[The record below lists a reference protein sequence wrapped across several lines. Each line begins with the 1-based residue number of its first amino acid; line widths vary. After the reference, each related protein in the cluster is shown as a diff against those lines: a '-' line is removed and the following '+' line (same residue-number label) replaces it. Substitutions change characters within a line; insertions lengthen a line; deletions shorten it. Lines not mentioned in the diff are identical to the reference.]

1 MWWLLTVIAIAA
13 AWLLAVLLDFIPPP
27 HAKILIKIH
36 EGQFKVTRGR
46 LRAQP
51 REFVL
56 DILQQAG
63 ITSGHIAVTYYNR
76 AAFSR
81 NFPNGVRQRIRN
93 VLLNP
98 P

>member
-1 MWWLLTVIAIAA
+1 MWWLLIVITLAA

-36 EGQFKVTRGR
+36 EGQFKVTRGQ

-51 REFVL
+51 REFIS
-56 DILQQAG
+56 DMLQEAG
-63 ITSGHIAVTYYNR
+63 IARGHIAVTYYNR

-81 NFPNGVRQRIRN
+81 NIPGNIRQRLRN
-93 VLLNP
+93 VLLNTP
-98 P
+98 